1 MESFTIL
8 MDQLGYEF
16 KDESLLKTSLTHPS
30 FSKKNN
36 YERLEFLGDRVLG
49 LIISDEIFHSY
60 PDDSEGNL
68 AKKISFL
75 VCKNTLIKIADDL
88 RLEKHF
94 IISKNI
100 KENSFDSIKANSL
113 EALIAAIYLDSNFS
127 NTYRIVKKLWNNCIQ
142 KINLDYHDPKSKL
155 QEWSLKT
162 NNILPVYEVKK
173 KEGPDHNPIFTVN
186 LKLNGKIRSIG
197 VGKNKQD
204 AEVMAAEKA
213 LKEIVK

>member
-1 MESFTIL
+1 MESLTIL
-8 MDQLGYEF
+8 MDQLGYQF
-16 KDESLLKTSLTHPS
+16 KDKSLLKTSLTHPS
-30 FSKKNN
+30 FSKENN

-49 LIISDEIFHSY
+49 LIISNEIFNIYS
-60 PDDSEGNL
+60 DDSEGGL

-75 VCKNTLIKIADDL
+75 VCKNTLIKIADKL
-88 RLEKHF
+88 MLEKYF

-100 KENSFDSIKANSL
+100 KKNSFDSIKANSL

-127 NTYRIVKKLWNNCIQ
+127 NTYVIVKKLWNNSIK

-162 NNILPVYEVKK
+162 NNTLPVYEVKK

-186 LKLNGKIRSIG
+186 LKVNGKIYSIG

-204 AEVMAAEKA
+204 AEIMAAEKA
-213 LKEIVK
+213 LKEIDK

>member
-1 MESFTIL
+1 

-16 KDESLLKTSLTHPS
+16 KDESLLKISLTHPS

-75 VCKNTLIKIADDL
+75 VCKNTLIKIADEL

-113 EALIAAIYLDSNFS
+113 EAVIAAIYLDSNFS
-127 NTYRIVKKLWNNCIQ
+127 NTYRIVKKFWNNCIQ

-186 LKLNGKIRSIG
+186 LKLNGKIYSIG

-213 LKEIVK
+213 LKEIDK

>member
-1 MESFTIL
+1 MESLTIL

-16 KDESLLKTSLTHPS
+16 KDKSLLKTSLTHPS

-49 LIISDEIFHSY
+49 LIISNEIFNIYS
-60 PDDSEGNL
+60 DDSEGNL

-75 VCKNTLIKIADDL
+75 VCKNTLIKIADKL
-88 RLEKHF
+88 MLEKYF

-100 KENSFDSIKANSL
+100 KKTSFDSIKANSL

-127 NTYRIVKKLWNNCIQ
+127 NTYVIVKKLWNNYIKQ
-142 KINLDYHDPKSKL
+142 INLDYHDPKSKL

-162 NNILPVYEVKK
+162 NNMLPVYEVKK

-186 LKLNGKIRSIG
+186 LKLNGKIYSIG

-204 AEVMAAEKA
+204 AEIMAAEKA
-213 LKEIVK
+213 LKQIDK

>member
-1 MESFTIL
+1 MIL

-16 KDESLLKTSLTHPS
+16 KDKSLLKTSLTHPS

-49 LIISDEIFHSY
+49 LIISNEIFHSY
-60 PDDSEGNL
+60 PDDNEGNL

-75 VCKNTLIKIADDL
+75 VCKNTLIRIADKL
-88 RLEKHF
+88 NLEKYF

-100 KENSFDSIKANSL
+100 KKTSFGSIKANSL
-113 EALIAAIYLDSNFS
+113 EALIAAVYLDSNFS
-127 NTYRIVKKLWNNCIQ
+127 NTYIIVKKLWKNFINE
-142 KINLDYHDPKSKL
+142 INLDYHDPKSKL
-155 QEWSLKT
+155 QEWSLKK

-173 KEGPDHNPIFTVN
+173 KEGPEHNPIFTVN
-186 LKLNGKIRSIG
+186 LKLNGKIYSMG

-204 AEVMAAEKA
+204 AEIMAAEKA
-213 LKEIVK
+213 LKEIDKQN

>member
-1 MESFTIL
+1 MESLAIL
-8 MDQLGYEF
+8 TDQLGYEF

-75 VCKNTLIKIADDL
+75 VCKNTLIKIADEL

-113 EALIAAIYLDSNFS
+113 EAVIAAIYLDSNFS
-127 NTYRIVKKLWNNCIQ
+127 NTYKIVKKLWNNCIQ

-186 LKLNGKIRSIG
+186 LKLNGKIYSIG

-213 LKEIVK
+213 LKEIDK

>member
-1 MESFTIL
+1 MESLTIL

-16 KDESLLKTSLTHPS
+16 KDKSLLETSLTHPS

-49 LIISDEIFHSY
+49 LIISNEIFNIY
-60 PDDSEGNL
+60 PDDNEGNL

-75 VCKNTLIKIADDL
+75 VCKNTLIKIADKL
-88 RLEKHF
+88 VLEKYF

-100 KENSFDSIKANSL
+100 KKNSFNSIKANSL
-113 EALIAAIYLDSNFS
+113 EALIAAIYLDSDFS
-127 NTYRIVKKLWNNCIQ
+127 NTYVIVKKLWKNYIK

-186 LKLNGKIRSIG
+186 LRLNGKIYSIG

-213 LKEIVK
+213 LKEIDK

>member
-1 MESFTIL
+1 MESLTIL

-16 KDESLLKTSLTHPS
+16 KDESLLKISLTHPS

-75 VCKNTLIKIADDL
+75 VCKNTLIKIADEL

-113 EALIAAIYLDSNFS
+113 EAVIAAIYLDSNFS
-127 NTYRIVKKLWNNCIQ
+127 NTYKIVKKLWNNCIQ

-186 LKLNGKIRSIG
+186 LKLNGKIYSIG

-213 LKEIVK
+213 LKEIDK